1 MSDNFETRLRS
12 AATAGW
18 WTWLI
23 AAGVLLIQWIAFL
36 IVVPAQPDL
45 LLTLWGPGSTWQEV
59 RNVWFIGIVEF
70 KVVLTIMAFVLVWL
84 TLWARHLRVGPPS
97 A

>member
-23 AAGVLLIQWIAFL
+23 AAGVFLLQWIAYL
-36 IVVPAQPDL
+36 LVVSAQPDW
-45 LLTLWGPGSTWQEV
+45 LLTLWGPGSTWPEV
-59 RNVWFIGIVEF
+59 RHAWFIGLAGF
-70 KVVLTIMAFVLVWL
+70 KVLLAMAAFVLVWL
-84 TLWARHLRVGPPS
+84 TLWARRLRTLAGRP
-97 A
+97 